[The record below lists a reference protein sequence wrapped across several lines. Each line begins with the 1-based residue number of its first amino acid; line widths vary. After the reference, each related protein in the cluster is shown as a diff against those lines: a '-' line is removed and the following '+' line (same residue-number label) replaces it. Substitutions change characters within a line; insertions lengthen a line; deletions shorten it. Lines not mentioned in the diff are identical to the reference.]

1 MLYSIYIFEEKNN
14 SCESFYN
21 FLKTFLIVAG
31 FSVFTGISLQ
41 YHTFLL
47 NINLPKAWHDNI
59 DVLPSITVDRGEG
72 CAVNLGA
79 CNCGDSE
86 KNKNGKY

>member
-1 MLYSIYIFEEKNN
+1 MKTN
-14 SCESFYN
+14 S
-21 FLKTFLIVAG
+21 
-31 FSVFTGISLQ
+31 
-41 YHTFLL
+41 
-47 NINLPKAWHDNI
+47 PKAWHDNI

-86 KNKNGKY
+86 KTKNGTYFIKRITMFTFKIIYSS